1 MMQHFLAFRDSP
13 IIPLRRSPSCP
24 RTAVTRDDLATL
36 ARSIVATFFGTF
48 RAFDRKRVDE
58 ATDGAEIG
66 KENRGSF
73 WGMERRKR
81 TALQEERGREEGA
94 SGLPSRKKKK
104 LALPSDLDEAEKF
117 DPPHPSIQCL
127 QMCAAVLLV
136 DSCSRRAMNV
146 LGERLNATTVL
157 SVRDTPI
164 QYDT

>member
-1 MMQHFLAFRDSP
+1 MKLGMSHPTLCYTMRIMQNLLAFRDSP

-73 WGMERRKR
+73 WGKERRKR

-117 DPPHPSIQCL
+117 DPPIHPSNAYKC
-127 QMCAAVLLV
+127 V
-136 DSCSRRAMNV
+136 RRCYWWTAGV
-146 LGERLNATTVL
+146 GE
-157 SVRDTPI
+157 
-164 QYDT
+164 Q

>member
-1 MMQHFLAFRDSP
+1 MQHFLAFRDSP

-36 ARSIVATFFGTF
+36 ARSIVDTFFGTF
-48 RAFDRKRVDE
+48 RASDRKRVDE

-73 WGMERRKR
+73 WGKERRKR

-117 DPPHPSIQCL
+117 DPPSIHP
-127 QMCAAVLLV
+127 MPT
-136 DSCSRRAMNV
+136 NV
-146 LGERLNATTVL
+146 CGGVIGGQL
-157 SVRDTPI
+157 
-164 QYDT
+164 